1 MQNNDEARPS
11 WEEGVAFH
19 FIEVIVL
26 WEGRLTRAHLQKAFS
41 IGRDK
46 ASRLLARYQ
55 RQAPGNIVLCSQQ
68 KGYLPSE
75 AFKGQFSQGD
85 VNEYLRLVRDRF
97 ESNPMMGLL
106 PGSNL
111 AIEQVKL
118 PSRQVSAEILQGLI
132 QAIRDKQRTDVVY
145 RSMNN
150 PKGTGRIIAPH
161 SLVFAEGRWHVR
173 AYCEEKKRFLDFV
186 IQRFVEITDHLGPI
200 LDGTGLE
207 DDVEWDQFV
216 TLKLKP
222 NPALSKAQRQLI
234 ADDYKLSVK
243 DTLSVKVRAPLV
255 KYLANSLRIISLEAA
270 IHSPQA
276 HQLVLHNYDEV
287 QSHLISSG

>member
-1 MQNNDEARPS
+1 MRNNDETRPS
-11 WEEGVAFH
+11 WEEGVVFH
-19 FIEVIVL
+19 FIEVIVK
-26 WEGRLTRAHLQKAFS
+26 WEGRLTRAHLQEAFS

-46 ASRLLARYQ
+46 ASRLLTRYQ
-55 RQAPGNIVLCSQQ
+55 RQVPDNIVLCPQQ
-68 KGYLPSE
+68 KGYLLSE
-75 AFKGQFSQGD
+75 AFKGEFSQGD

-97 ESNPMMGLL
+97 ESNPVMGLL
-106 PGSNL
+106 PESNL

-118 PSRQVSAEILQGLI
+118 PSRQVNAEILQSLI

-186 IQRFVEITDHLGPI
+186 IQRFVEVTDHLGPI
-200 LDGTGLE
+200 LVGTGLE
-207 DDVEWDQFV
+207 DDGEWDQLV

-243 DTLSVKVRAPLV
+243 GTLSVKVRAPLV
-255 KYLANSLRIISLEAA
+255 KYLANSLRLTNLEAA
-270 IHSPQA
+270 MQSPQA
-276 HQLVLHNYDEV
+276 HQLVLANHDEV
-287 QSHLISSG
+287 QFYLIN